1 MRDLSELDPTA
12 TPQAGWRAIANSPR
26 LDEDA
31 MPKDRIALLV
41 SPDDEGLLFVAGNA
55 GALSWRV
62 DWRVCREGSNPGLQR
77 SGPRLLHVPASCV
90 DTGGHV
96 DEQWIQSEAK
106 GAAGSAGEP
115 VRVKKSAKKLNLV

>member
-1 MRDLSELDPTA
+1 MRDLSELDPSA

-31 MPKDRIALLV
+31 MPKDRMALLV

-77 SGPRLLHVPASCV
+77 SGPRLLHVPARCV

-96 DEQWIQSEAK
+96 DEHRVHGHERPV
-106 GAAGSAGEP
+106 GAAP
-115 VRVKKSAKKLNLV
+115 RLP